1 MLDCYAANG
10 QRILATVPARPW
22 VTELLFLGTHTPVD
36 TTASRLTAWRNSAM
50 PPHAELWQLLLH
62 EDSASK
68 PRTAAAAAAA
78 GVAACAW
85 TPSQLFARLPR
96 LARSL
101 STNRAYQLEQTKY
114 LRRCY
119 CTLCILLQHANTNA
133 APTCPIVTTTCMGCC
148 SSGMTPWERLI
159 PTTSGSGASSPTSSS
174 PGAQAL

>member
-10 QRILATVPARPW
+10 QRILATVPARSW
-22 VTELLFLGTHTPVD
+22 ATELLFLGTHTPVD

-62 EDSASK
+62 EDLASK

-114 LRRCY
+114 LRRY
-119 CTLCILLQHANTNA
+119 YYMHGSLLLWNDT
-133 APTCPIVTTTCMGCC
+133 MGEAY
-148 SSGMTPWERLI
+148 PNYERI
-159 PTTSGSGASSPTSSS
+159 WRIEPDVFFSGSASTLIELSA
-174 PGAQAL
+174 GLQVG